1 MGGEVRDSFFLFSLV
16 FFFFFVS
23 GFVCLFVCLYLCIY
37 ICLLSCELCV
47 VAVCAVGMP
56 IVCLPTTT
64 NSLCT
69 PSRSFNLEKAVT
81 LKYST

>member
-16 FFFFFVS
+16 FFFFS
-23 GFVCLFVCLYLCIY
+23 CQGLFVCLFVYILCIY